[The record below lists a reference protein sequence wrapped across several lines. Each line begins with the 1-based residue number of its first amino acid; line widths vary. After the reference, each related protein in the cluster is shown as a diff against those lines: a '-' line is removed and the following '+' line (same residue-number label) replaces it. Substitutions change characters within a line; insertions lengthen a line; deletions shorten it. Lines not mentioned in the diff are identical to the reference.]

1 MNKALYLILLL
12 TILFSQDHSGYAGNY
27 LENGINA
34 RAIALGNAFTS
45 GTETQFPAYYN
56 PASTATVSTKR
67 LQFSHQFLTL
77 DRRQSAIGVAL
88 PLPPIGGISMGWVG
102 SGVSNIQSRDLAGNK
117 GDLLSASEDMFLVS
131 FGISPSDR
139 VLIGGSVKLLNNK
152 LPNLSGNISGTGI
165 GFDFG
170 AIVKLRS
177 NFNIGLVLKNVNASY
192 SWSNEIDE
200 NLNRNYE
207 DKFPMQLRTGIEYI
221 CSNFVILS
229 DYGAYFI
236 GSEYLDSNIR
246 IGLEYILQQNY
257 FIRGGYRDSKFSFGI
272 GIKQKQFMESLAFID
287 YAIVI
292 ENFGGITHIISY
304 AINF

>member
-1 MNKALYLILLL
+1 MNKVLYPILLI
-12 TILFSQDHSGYAGNY
+12 TILFSQDHAGYAGNY

-34 RAIALGNAFTS
+34 RAIALGNAFS
-45 GTETQFPAYYN
+45 SSSDNQFPAYYN
-56 PASTATVSTKR
+56 PASTAIVSNKR

-77 DRRQSAIGVAL
+77 DRKQSTIGVSL
-88 PLPPIGGISMGWVG
+88 PLPPIGGISAGWVG

-117 GDLLSASEDMFLVS
+117 GELLSASEDMFIIS
-131 FGISPSDR
+131 FGIAPTEK
-139 VLIGGSVKLLNNK
+139 VLIGSSVKLLNNK
-152 LPNLSGNISGTGI
+152 LPNLDGNIIATGI

-170 AIVKLRS
+170 AIVKLRP
-177 NFNIGLVLKNVNASY
+177 NINIGLVLKNLNASY

-207 DKFPMQLRTGIEYI
+207 DKFPLQLRTGIEYTL
-221 CSNFVILS
+221 SNIIILG

-246 IGLEYILQQNY
+246 LGLEYVLQQNY
-257 FIRGGYRDSKFSFGI
+257 FIRGGYRDNKFSFGI
-272 GIKQKQFMESLAFID
+272 GIKQKQFMNSLAFID

-292 ENFGGITHIISY
+292 ENVGGLTHVLSY